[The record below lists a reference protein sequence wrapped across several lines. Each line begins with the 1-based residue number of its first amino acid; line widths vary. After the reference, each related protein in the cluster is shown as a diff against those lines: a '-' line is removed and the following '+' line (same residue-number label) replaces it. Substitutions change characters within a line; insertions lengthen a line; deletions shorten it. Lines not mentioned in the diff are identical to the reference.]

1 MSDHVSYSKHVRGK
15 YLCNMASALHKS
27 MEVQRTNI
35 RKFLSSPHITLR
47 EKRRV
52 FLSLPEGFLGVSY
65 FTGSHL
71 NLSSYSDR
79 RNTRIR
85 DKDMSLYDD
94 FYVDRGTQL
103 DPRDALFANKEAKEY
118 EFQFL
123 RKKWGTDFEL
133 SGEDLENV
141 KGCQRMIDLSWY
153 LVDLACERGCSYFVF
168 DW

>member
-15 YLCNMASALHKS
+15 YLCNMASALHKC

-79 RNTRIR
+79 RNARIR

-94 FYVDRGTQL
+94 FYVDRGAQL
-103 DPRDALFANKEAKEY
+103 DPRDTLVVSQEEKKW

-123 RKKWGTDFEL
+123 KEKRGDTLNLSDEEL
-133 SGEDLENV
+133 SDI
-141 KGCQRMIDLSWY
+141 KDIQRKVDLSWY
-153 LVDLACERGCSYFVF
+153 LVDLACERGCSYFIF

>member
-27 MEVQRTNI
+27 MEIQRTNI
-35 RKFLSSPHITLR
+35 RKFLSSPQITLR

-79 RNTRIR
+79 RNARIR

-94 FYVDRGTQL
+94 FYVDRGAQL
-103 DPRDALFANKEAKEY
+103 D
-118 EFQFL
+118 
-123 RKKWGTDFEL
+123 
-133 SGEDLENV
+133 
-141 KGCQRMIDLSWY
+141 
-153 LVDLACERGCSYFVF
+153 
-168 DW
+168 

>member
-71 NLSSYSDR
+71 NLSSYSDH
-79 RNTRIR
+79 RNDRTRY
-85 DKDMSLYDD
+85 KDMSLYDD
-94 FYVDRGTQL
+94 FYVDRGAQL
-103 DPRDALFANKEAKEY
+103 DPRDALVVSQEEKKW

-123 RKKWGTDFEL
+123 KEKRGDTLNLSDEEL
-133 SGEDLENV
+133 SDI
-141 KGCQRMIDLSWY
+141 KDIQRKIDLSWY
-153 LVDLACERGCSYFVF
+153 LVDLACERGCSYFIF

>member
-1 MSDHVSYSKHVRGK
+1 
-15 YLCNMASALHKS
+15 MASALHKG
-27 MEVQRTNI
+27 MEIQRTNI

-79 RNTRIR
+79 RNARIR

-94 FYVDRGTQL
+94 FYVDRGAQ
-103 DPRDALFANKEAKEY
+103 
-118 EFQFL
+118 
-123 RKKWGTDFEL
+123 
-133 SGEDLENV
+133 
-141 KGCQRMIDLSWY
+141 
-153 LVDLACERGCSYFVF
+153 
-168 DW
+168 

>member
-15 YLCNMASALHKS
+15 YLCNMASALHKG
-27 MEVQRTNI
+27 MEIQRTNI

-71 NLSSYSDR
+71 NLSSYSDH
-79 RNTRIR
+79 RNDRTRY
-85 DKDMSLYDD
+85 KDMSLYDD
-94 FYVDRGTQL
+94 FYVDRGAQL
-103 DPRDALFANKEAKEY
+103 DPRDALFTSQEEKKW

-123 RKKWGTDFEL
+123 KKKRGDTLNLSDEEL
-133 SGEDLENV
+133 SDI
-141 KGCQRMIDLSWY
+141 KDIQRKIDLSWY
-153 LVDLACERGCSYFVF
+153 LVDLACERGCSYFIF

>member
-15 YLCNMASALHKS
+15 YLCNMASALHKG
-27 MEVQRTNI
+27 MEIQRTNI

-79 RNTRIR
+79 RNARIR

-94 FYVDRGTQL
+94 FYVDRGAKL
-103 DPRDALFANKEAKEY
+103 DPRDTLVVSQEEKKW

-123 RKKWGTDFEL
+123 KEKRGDTLNLSDEEL
-133 SGEDLENV
+133 SDI
-141 KGCQRMIDLSWY
+141 KDIQRKVDLSWY
-153 LVDLACERGCSYFVF
+153 LVDLACERGCSYFIF

>member
-1 MSDHVSYSKHVRGK
+1 
-15 YLCNMASALHKS
+15 MASALHKG
-27 MEVQRTNI
+27 MEIQRTNI

-79 RNTRIR
+79 RNARIR

-94 FYVDRGTQL
+94 FYVDRGAQL
-103 DPRDALFANKEAKEY
+103 DPRDTLVVSQEEKKW

-123 RKKWGTDFEL
+123 KEKRGDTLNLSDEEL
-133 SGEDLENV
+133 SDI
-141 KGCQRMIDLSWY
+141 KDIQRKVDLSWY
-153 LVDLACERGCSYFVF
+153 LVDLACERGCSYFIF